1 MKTRLIL
8 LVAVALLGGAQ
19 LAEAFPYAR
28 AAMAARTVRAN
39 VYRGYGY
46 GYGVGLGYAYGYDNN
61 YYNTPET
68 VTPSYTLSGTLSQLP
83 AGAAPVVIFGK
94 TYYFANGN
102 YYLPQTVNGKNV
114 FVIANP

>member
-1 MKTRLIL
+1 MKMHFSL
-8 LVAVALLGGAQ
+8 LAVAVLLGSAQ

-39 VYRGYGY
+39 VDRGFGY
-46 GYGVGLGYAYGYDNN
+46 GYGVGVGYAYGYDNN

-68 VTPSYTLSGTLSQLP
+68 ITPSYTLSGTLSQLP

-102 YYLPQTVNGKNV
+102 YYLPQTVSGKNV
-114 FVIANP
+114 FVVANP